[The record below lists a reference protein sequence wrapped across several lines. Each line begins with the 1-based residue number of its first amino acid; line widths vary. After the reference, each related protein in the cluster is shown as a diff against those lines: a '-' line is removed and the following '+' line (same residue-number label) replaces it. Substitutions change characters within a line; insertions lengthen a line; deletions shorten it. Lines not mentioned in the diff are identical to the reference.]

1 MTFEEKIAQL
11 RSNIREKLTP
21 LITGDY
27 IHLDNPYHTNIG
39 DTLIWE
45 GECQFL
51 SSLPYKCLQSSSS
64 ATWRRKPLSP
74 VTVLLLHGGGNFGDL
89 WAGSQDFRK
98 RIIADYPNNRI
109 IMFPQSVWYNDKS
122 LIEGDA
128 AVFAKHK
135 DLYLC
140 ARDAWSYEFMKKYFG
155 ANHIMRVPDMAFC
168 IDDTKL
174 APYRGTG
181 QGKELYFKRTDRELD
196 TDTLIHVSPNV
207 DIREWPSMEHPSR
220 QISLFLKAI
229 GLYKRLDK
237 LKIAPAMFAREID
250 DYANSVVRQYL
261 VKMGCEFLAPY
272 DHVITTR
279 LHALILSVLLHKP
292 VDFIDNKTGK
302 LSAFA
307 STWLSDL
314 DGVKKY
320 KWEKFTGN

>member
-1 MTFEEKIAQL
+1 MTFEEKITQL

-98 RIIADYPNNRI
+98 RIIEDYPNNRI

-122 LIEGDA
+122 LIEKDA
-128 AVFAKHK
+128 AMFAKHK

-140 ARDAWSYEFMKKYFG
+140 ARDAWSYEFMKKFFG
-155 ANHIMRVPDMAFC
+155 ANHIMLVPDMAFC
-168 IDDTKL
+168 IDDAKL
-174 APYRGTG
+174 APYRGRG

-196 TDTLIHVSPNV
+196 TDTLIQVSKNV
-207 DIREWPSMEHPSR
+207 DIHEWPSIEHPSQ
-220 QISLFLKAI
+220 QISLFLKMI
-229 GLYKRLDK
+229 GAYRRLDK
-237 LKIAPAMFAREID
+237 LKMAPAIFAKRID
-250 DYANSVVRQYL
+250 DYANSIVRPYL
-261 VKMGCEFLAPY
+261 VRMGCEFLAPY

-292 VDFIDNKTGK
+292 VDYIDNKTGK
-302 LSAFA
+302 LSAFV
-307 STWLSDL
+307 STWLTDL
-314 DGVKKY
+314 DGVKGY
-320 KWEKFTGN
+320 E